1 MSRDLAELLEGC
13 VKVFFFLF
21 FFFTLGKQPHQQN
34 VSLIDAGLPQA
45 VMDSS
50 RLNDQNGNVAET
62 TITAEKSLFPQAK
75 STDLRPQYGHF
86 KQQCCEFSLQNS
98 NYPEMTLM
106 YGNQATLSYK
116 NDQRIY
122 YGDTYILGQVISL
135 ADSPVDFGSYEL
147 KPNKARILRP

>member
-1 MSRDLAELLEGC
+1 ML
-13 VKVFFFLF
+13 

-34 VSLIDAGLPQA
+34 VSPIDAGLSQA